1 VRGLLALAEALGA
14 GAGVRALP
22 VVSIGPTTSAEVVRL
37 GLPLAAEAPSPD
49 PGAVAGAVAEMVAGL
64 VEPVEVP

>member
-1 VRGLLALAEALGA
+1 
-14 GAGVRALP
+14 
-22 VVSIGPTTSAEVVRL
+22 VVRL

-49 PGAVAGAVAEMVAGL
+49 PGAVADAVAQTVAGL